1 MDATKVGRWKNA
13 LEETL
18 RTRRMTPSEASKM
31 AGRLVWAT
39 SWACDKVGRAW
50 VKPFHAQALRPM
62 INNVASP
69 WLLAA
74 CQFWI
79 AFLDKQPEMY
89 TTVDEYNGKR
99 KKVHTWGDAAGKTR
113 WIAAVINCDGHWRW
127 TRWRC
132 PDKCWQDYC

>member
-1 MDATKVGRWKNA
+1 M

-18 RTRRMTPSEASKM
+18 RTRRMTPSEASRM
-31 AGRLVWAT
+31 AGRFVWAT

-74 CQFWI
+74 CKFWI

-89 TTVDEYNGKR
+89 TTLDEFNGKR
-99 KKVHTWGDAAGKTR
+99 KKVHSWGDAIGKTL
-113 WIAAVINCDGHWRW
+113 WIAAVINCDGH
-127 TRWRC
+127 
-132 PDKCWQDYC
+132 